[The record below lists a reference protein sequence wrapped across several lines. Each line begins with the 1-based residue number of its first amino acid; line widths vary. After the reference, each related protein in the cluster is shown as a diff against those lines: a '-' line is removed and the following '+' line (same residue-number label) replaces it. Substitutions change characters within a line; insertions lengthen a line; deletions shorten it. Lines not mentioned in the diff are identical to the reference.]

1 MKYRKNKGINA
12 VLGLFLAFAFCVSS
26 FFAIA
31 AGNIF
36 ASAEETYSILLTG
49 VSGEKPVVGV
59 SWSVYRVGSRTGADS
74 FALDGDFDQCPVDLN
89 GLVNSSDA
97 QDAANT
103 LAAYAKT
110 EGFASADTQLSDEAG
125 KAVFNGLD
133 NGIYLIIGEKVTIGE
148 YIYTPVPVLIETSEG
163 ENAVEAK
170 FSVKDVTHEEPE
182 KMTYRVSKVWRNET
196 ESAERPQEVSI
207 GLYKDAELVDTV
219 TLSESNNWTYEWESL
234 ENEEWLAMEL
244 EVPKSY
250 SVTYRTDGA
259 EFWVINSFQ
268 DAQNSSDSSKPDTST
283 SDTSDSVPD
292 DPESSTPEKVPQTGL
307 LWWPVP
313 LLAAAGVVFIA
324 VGARAKKK

>member
-1 MKYRKNKGINA
+1 MEYRKNKGANA
-12 VLGLFLAFAFCVSS
+12 VLGLFLAFAFCVASV
-26 FFAIA
+26 FALA

-36 ASAEETYSILLTG
+36 AGAEEASSILLTG
-49 VSGEKPVVGV
+49 VSGERAVEGV
-59 SWSVYRVGSRTGADS
+59 SWRVYRVGSRTGADS
-74 FALDGDFDQCPVDLN
+74 FALDGDFAKCPVDLN

-103 LAAYAKT
+103 LAAYVKT
-110 EGFASADTQLSDEAG
+110 EGFAPAGTQLSDEAG
-125 KAVFNGLD
+125 KAVFGGLEK
-133 NGIYLIIGEKVTIGE
+133 GIYLIIGDKVTIGE
-148 YIYTPVPVLIETSEG
+148 YIYTPVPVLIETAEG

-170 FSVKDVTHEEPE
+170 FSVKEVTHEEPK
-182 KMTYRVSKVWRNET
+182 KMSYKVSKVWKNEI
-196 ESAERPQEVSI
+196 ESTVRPQEIKV

-219 TLSESNNWTYEWESL
+219 TLNESNNWTYEWESL

-259 EFWVINSFQ
+259 EFWVINSYKE
-268 DAQNSSDSSKPDTST
+268 AQNSDDSSKPDTSM

-313 LLAAAGVVFIA
+313 VLAAAGIVFIA
-324 VGARAKKK
+324 VGAKVKKK